1 MDRVRLFT
9 FRSVTSTWPL
19 RLRSAEEI
27 GQIPPNEFLLL
38 VQVVL
43 AGNRK
48 KHIIVRRFVRE
59 MFAEIAPAPR
69 TDREFHA
76 GRTRFMNGQ

>member
-1 MDRVRLFT
+1 
-9 FRSVTSTWPL
+9 
-19 RLRSAEEI
+19 
-27 GQIPPNEFLLL
+27 
-38 VQVVL
+38 
-43 AGNRK
+43 
-48 KHIIVRRFVRE
+48 VRE